1 MPSATTARLMPTMQ
15 THIPFR
21 AATNV
26 RPRKMSVN
34 FAQRRISVSGKTVK
48 NADVEKSVLTK
59 SKLYNIIS
67 PVKFSAL
74 QVFSFF

>member
-15 THIPFR
+15 MHILFR
-21 AATNV
+21 AVTNA
-26 RPRKMSVN
+26 RPKNTSVN
-34 FAQRRISVSGKTVK
+34 FAQRRISASGKTVQ

-74 QVFSFF
+74 QVLF